1 MISNK
6 IFPKY
11 SNVGRIPTW
20 VDLAILQKKIG
31 QYRQAN
37 HNLLVHFTSK
47 Q

>member
-6 IFPKY
+6 MFPKY
-11 SNVGRIPTW
+11 SNVGPTW
-20 VDLAILQKKIG
+20 VNLAILQKKIG